1 MDITTLIVGGI
12 IGFAVG
18 IIIAAILVM
27 WGEKRN
33 IQRLEDMLGAR
44 WKMRTETIQ
53 DLLRKKA
60 LISVLEIEFLLKVV
74 DTLRKG

>member
-18 IIIAAILVM
+18 IVTAAILVM

-33 IQRLEDMLGAR
+33 IQRLEDMLGA
-44 WKMRTETIQ
+44 
-53 DLLRKKA
+53 DRK
-60 LISVLEIEFLLKVV
+60 SVV
-74 DTLRKG
+74 

>member
-1 MDITTLIVGGI
+1 MDITTLMLGGI

-18 IIIAAILVM
+18 IVVAAVLVM

-44 WKMRTETIQ
+44 WKMRVETIRS
-53 DLLRKKA
+53 LLEKKA
-60 LISVLEIEFLLKVV
+60 LISVLEIEFLLKVIN
-74 DTLRKG
+74 TLRKG

>member
-12 IGFAVG
+12 IGFTVG
-18 IIIAAILVM
+18 IVTAAILVM

-60 LISVLEIEFLLKVV
+60 LISVLEIEFLLKVIN
-74 DTLRKG
+74 TLRKD

>member
-12 IGFAVG
+12 ISFTVG

-60 LISVLEIEFLLKVV
+60 LISVLEIEFLLKVIN
-74 DTLRKG
+74 TLRKD

>member
-12 IGFAVG
+12 IGFTVG
-18 IIIAAILVM
+18 IVTAAILVM

-44 WKMRTETIQ
+44 WKMRIETVQ

-60 LISVLEIEFLLKVV
+60 LISVLEIEFLLKVI
-74 DTLRKG
+74 DTLRKD

>member
-12 IGFAVG
+12 IGFTVG

-33 IQRLEDMLGAR
+33 IQRLKDMLGAR
-44 WKMRTETIQ
+44 WMMRIETIR
-53 DLLRKKA
+53 DLLEKKA
-60 LISVLEIEFLLKVV
+60 LISVLEIEFLLKVIN
-74 DTLRKG
+74 TLRKG

>member
-1 MDITTLIVGGI
+1 MDITTLSTGGI

-18 IIIAAILVM
+18 IVTASVLVM

-44 WKMRTETIQ
+44 WKMRAETIQ

-60 LISVLEIEFLLKVV
+60 LISVLEIEFLLKVIN
-74 DTLRKG
+74 TLRKD

>member
-1 MDITTLIVGGI
+1 MDITTLMLGGI

-18 IIIAAILVM
+18 IVVAAVLVM

-44 WKMRTETIQ
+44 WKMRVETIRS
-53 DLLRKKA
+53 LLEKKA
-60 LISVLEIEFLLKVV
+60 LISVLEIEFLLKVIN
-74 DTLRKG
+74 TLQKD

>member
-1 MDITTLIVGGI
+1 MDITTLMLGGI

-18 IIIAAILVM
+18 IVVAAVLVM

-44 WKMRTETIQ
+44 WKMRVETIRS
-53 DLLRKKA
+53 LLEKKA
-60 LISVLEIEFLLKVV
+60 LISVLEIEFLLKVIN
-74 DTLRKG
+74 TLRKD

>member
-27 WGEKRN
+27 WKEKRN

-60 LISVLEIEFLLKVV
+60 LISVLEIEFLLKVIN
-74 DTLRKG
+74 TLRKD